1 MTTDGGDGPPV
12 EGRDDGREAAGH
24 DDGAALRPS
33 VATGPPVGG
42 PVGSP
47 VAVAGGVGRGRRV
60 RDVLVA
66 AVLAVVITAGL
77 LRVLT
82 IILAENGPS
91 AVVVGL
97 ALALLPV
104 LLVGAAFLW
113 LDRFEAEP
121 PGLLLLALGW
131 GGGVATAVA
140 LAVNSEA
147 SLLLD
152 APGTPGPVS
161 LGVVAPVTEEVAKAL
176 GVVAVLV
183 LRRREFDGVVDGV
196 VYAGVVGIGFAF
208 VENVLYFSGALVA
221 GGTSQLAVTFVLRA
235 VVSPFAHPLFTVA
248 VGIGIGL
255 AVSRT
260 GGARWLLPVAG
271 FLVAV
276 VLHSLWNLSTFAP
289 LGFPAVY
296 LVLQVPVFAGVV
308 AIAVLA
314 RRREGRVLR
323 AQLDTYARAGWVT
336 PAEAAMVA
344 SLPERRRARHWARAT
359 GGAPAELAME
369 EFQHLAGELAF
380 LRERLRRGTAHRGAE
395 LEEQRLLA
403 GLWEVRRRV
412 LPQPPVPSP
421 HAVGAGV
428 AA

>member
-1 MTTDGGDGPPV
+1 MTTDDRGTASEG
-12 EGRDDGREAAGH
+12 GRDDGPDVREPGARTAARSSLAASPSP
-24 DDGAALRPS
+24 GAPAADRPATSTGLRR
-33 VATGPPVGG
+33 A
-42 PVGSP
+42 
-47 VAVAGGVGRGRRV
+47 

-66 AVLAVVITAGL
+66 AVLALVMTAGL

-91 AVVVGL
+91 AVLVGL

-131 GGGVATAVA
+131 GGGVATAIA
-140 LAVNSEA
+140 LAVNTQA

-152 APGTPGPVS
+152 PSGVPGPVS
-161 LGVVAPVTEEVAKAL
+161 LGVVAPMTEELAKAL

-196 VYAGVVGIGFAF
+196 VYAGMVGIGFAF

-235 VVSPFAHPLFTVA
+235 VVSPFAHPLFTVV
-248 VGIGIGL
+248 VGVGIGL
-255 AVSRT
+255 AVSRR
-260 GGARWLLPVAG
+260 GRARWLLPVAG
-271 FLVAV
+271 LLVAV
-276 VLHSLWNLSTFAP
+276 VLHGLWNLSTFAP
-289 LGFPAVY
+289 LGFPLVY

-308 AIAVLA
+308 LVAVLA

-323 AQLDTYARAGWVT
+323 EQLDVYARAGWVT

-344 SLPERRRARHWARAT
+344 SLPERRRARRWARAT
-359 GGAPAELAME
+359 GGAPAEEAME
-369 EFQHLAGELAF
+369 ELQNLAGELAF
-380 LRERLRRGTAHRGAE
+380 LRERLRRGTAHRGAQA
-395 LEEQRLLA
+395 EEQQLLSA
-403 GLWEVRRRV
+403 LWLLRQQL
-412 LPQPPVPSP
+412 LPAPAPVSRP
-421 HAVGAGV
+421 VGAGV